1 MSSNSGRTASDH
13 TCIHTG
19 KHARTKTN
27 AHTQGINSI
36 QTIHP
41 WSLPFWH
48 PNALPPLLP
57 HCYVL
62 LLSSIMWCLRCC
74 LNDSLIIPVS
84 QVPPKVQPIS
94 SVQFVLC
101 CIVYLVKLFFSIM
114 SPIFINYFILMY
126 SWHMIVGLLDNN
138 CNFLS
143 TWFLISSKLML
154 CSVFPFSVLCQ
165 TYKIFRRWPLT
176 HYHVPNW
183 KDW

>member
-1 MSSNSGRTASDH
+1 MYR
-13 TCIHTG
+13 
-19 KHARTKTN
+19 
-27 AHTQGINSI
+27 
-36 QTIHP
+36 
-41 WSLPFWH
+41 
-48 PNALPPLLP
+48 P

-84 QVPPKVQPIS
+84 PVPPKVQPIS
-94 SVQFVLC
+94 SLQFVLC

-114 SPIFINYFILMY
+114 SQIFINYFILMY

-154 CSVFPFSVLCQ
+154 CLVFPFIPIHVSFFPSCSFPRHVLVLERPWGWRVAQ
-165 TYKIFRRWPLT
+165 HHLVD
-176 HYHVPNW
+176 HL
-183 KDW
+183 